1 MRTIITLLWVLLL
14 LGCELDEIADT
25 LKDKG
30 KDDKPTSVE
39 NAQVEAIPVPISGN
53 ARFLWKPDS
62 ESRPGAAVLLPYQI
76 RQEDIYHKG
85 LVINGDKG
93 QVYEH
98 RQGYA
103 NGNRIHIFLHRNG
116 GEYGNNI
123 KVELPLKN
131 GNILTW
137 TIPQGAARYEKVYK
151 P

>member
-14 LGCELDEIADT
+14 LGCELDEIADIVQ
-25 LKDKG
+25 DKG
-30 KDDKPTSVE
+30 KDDKPVAE
-39 NAQVEAIPVPISGN
+39 EVIPVPITGN
-53 ARFLWKPDS
+53 ARFLWKPES

-85 LVINGDKG
+85 LVVNGDKG

-103 NGNRIHIFLHRNG
+103 NGSRVHLFLNRKGH
-116 GEYGNNI
+116 EYGNNI

-137 TIPQGAARYEKVYK
+137 TIPQGAARYEKVYT